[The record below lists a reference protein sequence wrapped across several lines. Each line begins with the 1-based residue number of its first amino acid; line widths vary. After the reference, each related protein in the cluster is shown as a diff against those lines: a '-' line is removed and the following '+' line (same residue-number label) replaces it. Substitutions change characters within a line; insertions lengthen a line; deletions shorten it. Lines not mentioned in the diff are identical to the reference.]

1 MGENVCWRHLPDALT
16 KWLKISLELR
26 VQYKD
31 TIWMD
36 EDQGIRKGAEVVAV
50 YDRMKIKNSTSPAV
64 EQLGLVISREYY
76 PRILLEPRTGSCEYC
91 ETAMERA
98 DWWVSLTT
106 IPQPERRLGKI
117 TMTDV
122 YGIPRNPEEKKVF
135 NPREVWHQ
143 VYP

>member
-36 EDQGIRKGAEVVAV
+36 DDQGIHKGAELVAV
-50 YDRMKIKNSTSPAV
+50 YDKMKIAKPTSPSV
-64 EQLGLVISREYY
+64 EQIELVISKEYC
-76 PRILLEPRTGSCEYC
+76 PRILLQPGIGSCEYC
-91 ETAMERA
+91 ETAIERA

-106 IPQPERRLGKI
+106 IPERRLRK
-117 TMTDV
+117 TTQTDV
-122 YGIPRNPEEKKVF
+122 YGIPRNPEEKKVSDS
-135 NPREVWHQ
+135 RDIWHQ

>member
-1 MGENVCWRHLPDALT
+1 MGDNVCLRHLQDALM
-16 KWLKISLELR
+16 KWHKISEELR

-36 EDQGIRKGAEVVAV
+36 KDQGIRKGAEVVAV
-50 YDRMKIKNSTSPAV
+50 YDKMKTANPNSPAV
-64 EQLGLVISREYY
+64 EQLGLVISKEYT
-76 PRILLEPRTGSCEYC
+76 PRILLEPGHGSCEYC

-106 IPQPERRLGKI
+106 IPESERRRGEI

-122 YGIPRNPEEKKVF
+122 YGIPRSPEEKKAF